1 MLLMAGRQASATDL
15 RQRTEAAPS
24 GPIRTTPLDSK
35 RCLAS
40 ARSSADNPRP
50 RWPAS
55 NAAPAGRYP
64 ARPGSGCGAAEQGM
78 ANRDLALH
86 IALRS
91 DDNVEVGILSGD
103 IVVRPAAGWHGRCGP

>member
-1 MLLMAGRQASATDL
+1 
-15 RQRTEAAPS
+15 
-24 GPIRTTPLDSK
+24 
-35 RCLAS
+35 
-40 ARSSADNPRP
+40 
-50 RWPAS
+50 
-55 NAAPAGRYP
+55 
-64 ARPGSGCGAAEQGM
+64 M